1 MSLFYIHF
9 HKTVVESSGGSRWS
23 TEQSTQWCHLSD
35 WVCVCV
41 CVWKSY
47 AMALEPL
54 SPRWKIFSSFL
65 GPLSY
70 SSKTHTHTRKDVQV
84 VFCICVVLRSDCV
97 LSRCHNSTWTNLLFF
112 FFCFSLC
119 DTALCRVTY
128 VWKPEDVC
136 MLHSVCQG
144 HANSVHLLNTYLAF
158 L

>member
-1 MSLFYIHF
+1 MHMSLFYIHF

-112 FFCFSLC
+112 FFLFFSVWHSSLSCHLC
-119 DTALCRVTY
+119 MKTWRRMYAAQCLPRPC
-128 VWKPEDVC
+128 
-136 MLHSVCQG
+136 
-144 HANSVHLLNTYLAF
+144 
-158 L
+158 